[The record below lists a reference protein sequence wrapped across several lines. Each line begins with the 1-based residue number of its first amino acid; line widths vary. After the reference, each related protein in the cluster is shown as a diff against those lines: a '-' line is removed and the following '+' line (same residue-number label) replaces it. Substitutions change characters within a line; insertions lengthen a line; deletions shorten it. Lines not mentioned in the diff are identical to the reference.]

1 MNMEARIRGIGMTS
15 RRTRVRL
22 ADRLEAAGISNEAV
36 LEAMVATPRHM
47 FVDEALESRA
57 YEDCSLPIGEG
68 QTISQPYV
76 VALMTQCVMASLEP
90 GRPVRKVLEIGT
102 GSGYQAAVLA

>member
-1 MNMEARIRGIGMTS
+1 MNMETRIRGIGMTS
-15 RRTRVRL
+15 KRTRVRL
-22 ADRLEAAGISNEAV
+22 AERLEAAGIKNDAV
-36 LEAMVATPRHM
+36 LEAMIATPRHL

-76 VALMTQCVMASLEP
+76 VALMTQLVMSLS
-90 GRPVRKVLEIGT
+90 LIHI
-102 GSGYQAAVLA
+102 